1 MSSIE
6 TDGKGT
12 IMRSLLFLILSLVS
26 FSSHAFD
33 NTTQRINGVAEFL
46 IERANDNYLYIFQ
59 RKVENNSE
67 LKCYFP
73 TTYENLSIGGSTGLK
88 RLLTSRE
95 LWKDSIRKDLEFLTL
110 QSLAREI
117 ETTIHVSEAAAK
129 IASKTIDII
138 QLFKLDINGTQ
149 YALNVVPIGASADV
163 KNKVNGFTLGIGNVV
178 NALNRFRKYKNL
190 CLSPDVSLAKF
201 KSDFEALKKIND
213 DLNSWIKHLEKNAGN
228 LVLANT
234 TWANI
239 CQRLDLAGGSCTDA
253 KSTIDAFKQQKL
265 SQIIDPKL
273 TSQLSVIKD
282 TIETIR
288 DNKEEVVNQAIRDA
302 VCKKLSI
309 VEQDCTDKQAVVA
322 AVKEIVNARVDQ
334 ATGSSTLLDAE
345 LLDKIKAISEIA
357 AAIPVTEEDITT
369 KVFSAL
375 KKIKAEAE
383 AELKRIQDEIDRGID
398 DVDLLLKA
406 QLEEKLKRF
415 DKLSKH
421 ILFFSSIAD
430 ASTAD
435 EVKTILKNYT
445 LPSVSFFEKR
455 EEGNHFMVTS
465 YLGLSYNLD
474 EESAA
479 EKSNNGIFAPVGL
492 EYSRGVDWF
501 NGYVRSASVMVSPF
515 DFGHPI
521 NLKLNDIEEDIDY
534 DEIVAPSVTFAMGFK
549 DYPLT
554 LGLGYQK
561 GRQLELTGESED
573 RVILFFAF
581 DMPLL
586 NLHGD

>member
-1 MSSIE
+1 
-6 TDGKGT
+6 
-12 IMRSLLFLILSLVS
+12 MRSLLFLILSLIS
-26 FSSHAFD
+26 FSSYAFD

-117 ETTIHVSEAAAK
+117 ETTIHVSEAAAN

-190 CLSPDVSLAKF
+190 CLSPDVSLTKF

-213 DLNSWIKHLEKNAGN
+213 DLNSWIKHLEQNAGD
-228 LVLANT
+228 LVLANM

-239 CQRLDLAGGSCTDA
+239 CQRLDLSSGSCTDPRT
-253 KSTIDAFKQQKL
+253 TIDAFKQQKL

-345 LLDKIKAISEIA
+345 LLERIKAISEIA

-383 AELKRIQDEIDRGID
+383 AELKRIQDEIDRGVD
-398 DVDLLLKA
+398 DANLLLKA

-430 ASTAD
+430 ASTSD

-573 RVILFFAF
+573 RIILFFAF